1 MSSLNLFFNH
11 YSFLEIEEEEST
23 SLLSLLIKAIEVLD
37 NKLDFQYDFYIEVE
51 KLLDFEVY
59 DGITLET
66 VLDNLDEDLEH
77 FFLDFLTRSNNIENL
92 FSIDKYLELLPD
104 YDVYLDGDGSG
115 EQYYLLSLS
124 YSLNGYLLS
133 LARNIWDKPL
143 VNVGRFN
150 KDQTSERIDL
160 NNISNENHSNSLV
173 EVIQEKEKY
182 LIFNQLPQDKMLY
195 TNAFKKW
202 FFKRTKGDIE
212 KIISKMNFAMDHKLD
227 RRDGCIGKIDSGEI
241 SDLYEVVVGDSNEND
256 KAKIRIFFK
265 DHNNITNVIYG
276 FIKFREEGLTY
287 QQAGHIKDT
296 EDIIKEENLFE

>member
-1 MSSLNLFFNH
+1 MNSLNLFFNH
-11 YSFLEIEEEEST
+11 YSFLEIEEEECK
-23 SLLSLLIKAIEVLD
+23 SLLSLLIKAIEALD

-51 KLLDFEVY
+51 KLLDFKVY

-160 NNISNENHSNSLV
+160 NNISNENHSNGLV

-182 LIFNQLPQDKMLY
+182 LIFNQLPQDKMFY
-195 TNAFKKW
+195 TDAFKKW
-202 FFKRTKGDIE
+202 FFKRTEGDIE
-212 KIISKMNFAMDHKLD
+212 KIIAKMNFAMKHKID
-227 RRDGCIGKIDSGEI
+227 RRNGCIGKIDSAEI
-241 SDLYEVVVGDSNEND
+241 SNLYEVVVGDSNEND
-256 KAKIRIFFK
+256 RAKIRVFFK
-265 DHNNITNVIYG
+265 DYNHITNVIYG
-276 FIKFREEGLTY
+276 FIKCREEGMTY
-287 QQAGHIKDT
+287 QEAGHIKNT
-296 EDIIKEENLFE
+296 EEIIKKEKLFD